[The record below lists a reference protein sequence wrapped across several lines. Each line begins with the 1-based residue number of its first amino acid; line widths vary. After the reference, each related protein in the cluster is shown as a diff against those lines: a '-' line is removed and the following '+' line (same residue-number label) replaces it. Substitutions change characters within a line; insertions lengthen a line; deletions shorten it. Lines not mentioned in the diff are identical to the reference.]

1 MRGGIGVLI
10 KVLNQDRIIVQKCEI
25 ANTFFKRLKGLL
37 GKKDFPENGGL
48 YIPKCNS
55 IHMFFMK
62 FPIDVLFL
70 DQNKK
75 IVFLLEEFSP
85 WKIKATVK
93 KAIATL
99 ELPSGTIKKHSLK
112 VGDTLGFIEKPL

>member
-10 KVLNQDRIIVQKCEI
+10 QVLKQDRIIVQKCNI

-37 GKKDFPENGGL
+37 GKKDFPENEGL

-70 DQNKK
+70 DQNKQ
-75 IVFLLEEFSP
+75 IVFLLEDFSP
-85 WKIKATVK
+85 WKIKSPVK

-112 VGDTLGFIEKPL
+112 VGDNIDFIETPV